1 MCGDDAAL
9 TTGGSASLSN
19 GRQARR
25 RGGSA
30 QRARS
35 LPGRSDGVTPLG
47 DGRLRCGGQ

>member
-9 TTGGSASLSN
+9 TGVGNASLSN
-19 GRQARR
+19 GRLGRR

-30 QRARS
+30 QRAGS